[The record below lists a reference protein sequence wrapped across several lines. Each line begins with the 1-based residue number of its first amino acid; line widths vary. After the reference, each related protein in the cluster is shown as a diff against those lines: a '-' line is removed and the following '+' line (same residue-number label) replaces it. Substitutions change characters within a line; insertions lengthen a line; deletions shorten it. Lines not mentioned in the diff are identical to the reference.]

1 VSKTTWGKTFMA
13 LSAADFALVA
23 QAPLFGDLP
32 GADLALLMDG
42 AQAVPY
48 ADGGLL
54 FSQGDAADRFFVLV
68 AGRVSL
74 FALTETGDQSIIEV
88 FDAVTSFAEA
98 AIFSSGKFPL
108 NCEVAAGSRLVHV
121 GAAPFLR
128 RLAANPRLGTLLLG
142 GLARWQTRLVREI
155 SELKGRS
162 PAQRLA
168 AFLVALAHDA
178 AEGGA
183 QVRLPLAKAELASR
197 IGIAPESLSRALA
210 RLKAV
215 GVESHG
221 REVVIPDLDALR
233 RLLREGGE

>member
-1 VSKTTWGKTFMA
+1 MTG
-13 LSAADFALVA
+13 LSPDDFALVA
-23 QAPLFGDLP
+23 RAPLFGDLP
-32 GADLALLMDG
+32 AADLALLTEG
-42 AQAVPY
+42 AHAVSYPET
-48 ADGGLL
+48 GLL
-54 FSQGDAADRFFVLV
+54 FSAGDTADRFFVLV

-121 GAAPFLR
+121 AAAPFLR
-128 RLAANPRLGTLLLG
+128 RLATNPRLGTLLLA
-142 GLARWQTRLVREI
+142 GLAHWQIRLVREI

-168 AFLVALAHDA
+168 AFLVALVHP
-178 AEGGA
+178 AEGGT

-215 GVESHG
+215 GVDSRG
-221 REVVIPDLDALR
+221 REVVITDIDALR
-233 RLLREGGE
+233 GLLRDGTE